1 MIYYYIDMYIKIKIT
16 YPEINPET
24 IYIYIRKINL
34 RSILKQNKEASVII
48 W

>member
-24 IYIYIRKINL
+24 IYIYIYIYKKNKFEIN
-34 RSILKQNKEASVII
+34 SKTK
-48 W
+48 